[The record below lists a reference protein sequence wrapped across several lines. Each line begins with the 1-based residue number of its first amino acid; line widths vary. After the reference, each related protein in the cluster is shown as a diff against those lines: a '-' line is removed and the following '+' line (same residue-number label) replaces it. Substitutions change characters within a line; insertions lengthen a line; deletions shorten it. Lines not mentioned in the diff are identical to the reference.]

1 MKYNNKQFELSHSIP
16 RAIHNN
22 NSRNNFKESGD
33 EKVILKWVI
42 EKNVSDKFSK
52 FVKNLWELI
61 N

>member
-52 FVKNLWELI
+52 FVKNL
-61 N
+61 

>member
-22 NSRNNFKESGD
+22 NSRNICVWNNFKESGD

-52 FVKNLWELI
+52 FVKNL
-61 N
+61 